1 MTISQLLFTGQV
13 VFLIIHC
20 SILDYNLRQGRD
32 STFFCGLA
40 CLQVAFSILVA
51 LTISDGALITEF
63 VDRAF
68 FQLLLLVVSAITCV
82 SAVVAYTII
91 RLRQQTS

>member
-1 MTISQLLFTGQV
+1 MTFSQLLLIGQV

-20 SILDYNLRQGRD
+20 SILDSNLRQGRD
-32 STFFCGLA
+32 STFFWGLA
-40 CLQVAFSILVA
+40 CLHVAFSILVA

-68 FQLLLLVVSAITCV
+68 FQLLLLVVSAITCG
-82 SAVVAYTII
+82 SAVVAYTIV
-91 RLRQQTS
+91 RLR